1 MSTTQVVIVPFL
13 DDAMSLTE
21 RKTCTNMRTRLGLD
35 G

>member
-1 MSTTQVVIVPFL
+1 MSTTQVGIVPFL

-21 RKTCTNMRTRLGLD
+21 RKTCTNIRARLGLD